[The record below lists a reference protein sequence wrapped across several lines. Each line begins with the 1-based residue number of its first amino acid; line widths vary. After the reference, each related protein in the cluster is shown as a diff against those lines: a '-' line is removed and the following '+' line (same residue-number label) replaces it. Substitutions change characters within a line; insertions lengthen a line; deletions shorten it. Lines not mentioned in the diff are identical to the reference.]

1 MKEELEGKKHPA
13 AELIDVGDWSV
24 CDHVCGGGVQ
34 LKLKGCVHPV
44 GGFKCEKNI
53 KLSKACNT
61 QPCKAGENAGKL
73 DIPDEEW
80 KTKQPTITLP
90 IKLESRYVSHRFQ
103 Q

>member
-1 MKEELEGKKHPA
+1 
-13 AELIDVGDWSV
+13 
-24 CDHVCGGGVQ
+24 
-34 LKLKGCVHPV
+34 
-44 GGFKCEKNI
+44 
-53 KLSKACNT
+53 LSKACNT